1 MTCAGVNGL
10 MRDTHIRVEVKK
22 KRKTQTLGRGKRKV
36 EEEGDDERQREPG
49 RRRQGEIGGERIRL
63 SVIVS
68 RCRTRGNSL
77 TAEGR
82 RQQGWGLGGWRGGR
96 VGGFDRGRGGE
107 IQR

>member
-1 MTCAGVNGL
+1 MTCAG
-10 MRDTHIRVEVKK
+10 RERAHAKKPCIRVEAGKK
-22 KRKTQTLGRGKRKV
+22 VQHVGRGKRKV

-82 RQQGWGLGGWRGGR
+82 RRQEWGLEVW
-96 VGGFDRGRGGE
+96 
-107 IQR
+107 

>member
-1 MTCAGVNGL
+1 MTCAGVKGL
-10 MRDTHIRVEVKK
+10 MRETHIWAKVK
-22 KRKTQTLGRGKRKV
+22 KRKKMQTLGRVKRKV

-68 RCRTRGNSL
+68 RCRTQGNSL

-82 RQQGWGLGGWRGGR
+82 RQQRWGLGW
-96 VGGFDRGRGGE
+96 VVGFDRGRGGE